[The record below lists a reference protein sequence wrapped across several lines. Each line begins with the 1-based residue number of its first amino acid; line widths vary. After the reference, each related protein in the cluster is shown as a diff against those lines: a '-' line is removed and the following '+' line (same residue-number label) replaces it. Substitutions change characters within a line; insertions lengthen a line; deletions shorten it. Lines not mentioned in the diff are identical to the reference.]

1 MNNLSYVHR
10 NNTQSQGIGQMFGAL
25 KNKYRSWYKYRE
37 TVGELSRLSNEQLS
51 DLGIGRVDIEQI
63 ARNTTR

>member
-1 MNNLSYVHR
+1 
-10 NNTQSQGIGQMFGAL
+10 MFGAL
-25 KNKYRSWYKYRE
+25 KSKYRSWYKYRE